1 VIDIRNALAIPS
13 LLAVER
19 STPLATSYYACPLSR
34 MILATACQDQGGEA
48 TTGSRYR
55 EIAIGKV
62 PSALAL

>member
-1 VIDIRNALAIPS
+1 
-13 LLAVER
+13 
-19 STPLATSYYACPLSR
+19 